1 MKREKNDYRALFES
15 GRFREVVKQL
25 NAEGW
30 QRPTMR
36 ACWYVLTDSGEIVA
50 TEGSYKKLNEAL
62 SDLRDAGDFPY
73 GLLSDREGTAY
84 RGLLPD
90 ELESY
95 LQRFEEQNVEP
106 ELCDGWLKAVLVEKV
121 GLIDYMDEA
130 VKSRVPVASPQ
141 GMVRKEWAVSW
152 ISELRALGRKMGAEG
167 VEIVYIGDCD
177 EYGAKIKA
185 HEEGWFRSRGV
196 EFDVWAVQ
204 PAQLRELNR
213 KKGVI
218 RHELHADGYI
228 VELGPKEFGRRLRKR
243 LGLNGGVA

>member
-1 MKREKNDYRALFES
+1 MAKNDYRALFTS
-15 GRFREVVKQL
+15 GRFREVIRDL

-36 ACWYVLTDSGEIVA
+36 ACWYVLTDAREILLS
-50 TEGSYKKLNEAL
+50 ENSYKKLNEVL
-62 SDLRDAGDFPY
+62 SDLRDSGDFPY
-73 GLLSDREGTAY
+73 GLLSDREGTSY

-90 ELESY
+90 ELKTY
-95 LQRFEEQNVEP
+95 LEQFEAQNVP
-106 ELCDGWLKAVLVEKV
+106 PILCRKILKVVMVEKV
-121 GLIDYMDEA
+121 GLIDYIDQA
-130 VKSRVPVASPQ
+130 VGSRVPVASPQ

-152 ISELRALGRKMGAEG
+152 IQELKQLARRMGAER
-167 VEIVYIGDCD
+167 VEIIYIGDCD

-196 EFDVWAVQ
+196 AFDVWAVQ

-213 KKGVI
+213 KKGVA

-228 VELGPKEFGRRLRKR
+228 VELGPKEFGRRLRKH
-243 LGLNGGVA
+243 LGLSERRGET